1 MKLGFVGAGAMGMPM
16 IRRLLPEHEVAV
28 FDVAASRLA
37 ELEKAGARPARTAAD
52 AARDA
57 EATILMVASPDQ
69 LRDALHGPAGVAES
83 ATPGSIVVIMS
94 TVGTDAAAEAA
105 ARLGDRGIHTVDAPV
120 TGGVVRAESGELT
133 LLLAGHAE
141 DIAAID
147 PALRL
152 LGTRRPVCGERV
164 GDGQAVKLVNQLLCT
179 VHLVAAAEALSL
191 ARALQLDAATVL
203 SVVETGAAGSFMLS
217 DRGPRMLETDPPVLS
232 AVDIFVKDAGL
243 VADSARQAALAVPVL
258 EAARSRILSAQREG
272 LGRSDDSCVIRT
284 YTAAER
290 AVGQD
295 R

>member
-1 MKLGFVGAGAMGMPM
+1 MKLGFIGAGAMGMPM
-16 IRRLLPEHEVAV
+16 IRRLLAEHEVAV
-28 FDVAASRLA
+28 FDVAPSRLR
-37 ELEKAGARPARTAAD
+37 ELEEAGARPAGTAAD
-52 AARDA
+52 AARDT

-83 ATPGSIVVIMS
+83 ANPGSIVVIMS
-94 TVGTDAAAEAA
+94 TVGSDAAADAA
-105 ARLGDRGIHTVDAPV
+105 ARLGDRGIRTVDAPV

-191 ARALQLDAATVL
+191 ARALHLDAAAVL

-258 EAARSRILSAQREG
+258 EAARSRILSAQLEG
-272 LGRSDDSCVIRT
+272 FGRSDDSCVIRT
-284 YTAAER
+284 YAAAER